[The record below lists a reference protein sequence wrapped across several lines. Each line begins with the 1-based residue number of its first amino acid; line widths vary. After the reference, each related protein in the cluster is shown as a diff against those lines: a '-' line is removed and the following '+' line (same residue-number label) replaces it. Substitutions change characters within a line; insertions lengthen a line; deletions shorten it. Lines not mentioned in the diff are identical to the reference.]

1 MGGETHDFQAAL
13 LLTGLALSAFDWV
26 DYHIPSVFQ
35 TVSGLPM
42 THFLYNTLEDLT
54 FSECESR
61 SVWGQIQMNSHS
73 TLPPCPGQAVMGKE
87 EGRELVTDPFTWEAL
102 SLKALKLG
110 NKNEIILKVS
120 LLIRSLCG
128 SPLKL
133 ATVKNAHL
141 FLTPGILALNQP

>member
-1 MGGETHDFQAAL
+1 MTSKQLFCLQVL
-13 LLTGLALSAFDWV
+13 PCLPLSEWITTS
-26 DYHIPSVFQ
+26 HQSFQ

-87 EGRELVTDPFTWEAL
+87 EGRELVVDPFAWEAL
-102 SLKALKLG
+102 SPKTLKLG
-110 NKNEIILKVS
+110 NKNKIILKIS

-133 ATVKNAHL
+133 ATVKKCPFVPDSRH
-141 FLTPGILALNQP
+141 PGS